1 MKEFGV
7 KLARFSIGRPKS
19 ITAFIIIPTLV
30 LMLLAGLPSIWPQTF
45 QGLNSVRIDTDPE
58 NMLSKDAAVRVFHD
72 RMKKLFDLNDM
83 VVVGIVNEE
92 HPDGVFNPNSLQR
105 IYALT
110 QYAEKLTW
118 PHPEYP
124 EDPEK
129 RIGVIEADIIAPSA
143 VDNIESGGLGVVKFE
158 WLMPK
163 PPETE
168 EDALAIRRKAENI
181 PFLDGTLVSEDGK
194 AICLYLPL
202 TSKDLS
208 HKVYTELKSKIAE
221 FGGDDRFYITGLPVA
236 EDTFGH
242 QMFIQMGISAPLAML
257 AIFLLMLLFF
267 RKLSLIVSPLIVAMI
282 SVIVTMSLLVIT
294 GQTIHIMSSMIPIF
308 IMPIAVLDSV
318 HILSMF
324 FDRYQKNL
332 DRNATM
338 ADVMDAL
345 FMPMLYTSLTSAAG
359 FASLALTPIPP
370 VQVFGVFCAFGI
382 MMAWILTIIFIP
394 AYVAF
399 LPEKWL
405 KNFGARHA
413 EDGTQS
419 HGLLTRFLGFVGA
432 KTYSGAH
439 VILIVTVIVVALAV
453 YGIMQIR
460 INDNPIKWFEKE
472 HPIRVADRVLNDHFG
487 GTYMAYLALQAP
499 TEGLAGKDYVQKLR
513 GLLKKKISESEEGSP
528 QRTAFNALIRQLN
541 NMDLSG
547 LDAKTILKRLNETAR
562 ANADK
567 AEEDDFYYAWDDASL
582 FLERQVQSFELFK
595 RPEVLRYISEVQDH
609 LESVKDPAG
618 KTIVGKS
625 NSLTDIVKTVHRAL
639 RDGEDEF
646 FTVPETPEAV
656 AQCLIQ
662 YQSSHRPQDLWHFT
676 SSDYRDSVVWF
687 QLRSGDNIQMERV
700 ANALSKF
707 TATNPPP
714 AGITTDWFGLTYIN
728 VVWQD
733 KMVAGMLFAFLGSF
747 LVVFLMM
754 TLLFRSALWG
764 ILCMIPLTVTIAFIY
779 GAIGFAGKDYD
790 MPVAVLSALA
800 LGLAVDFAIH
810 FLEHSR
816 VLRYEKGD
824 WQRAVQ
830 YVFGDP
836 ARAIMRN
843 IIVIAVGFL
852 PLLAA
857 PLVPY
862 QTVGIFLASIL
873 AVSGLAT
880 LLILPA
886 LVSILERFLFPQSKL
901 CCISCNCVT
910 CAASSIAIVA
920 LVIVNV
926 KQFLDIGWT
935 SLSWISLL
943 AIPVLALICRYLSKR
958 EKCELENKKGETNH
972 ENNE

>member
-19 ITAFIIIPTLV
+19 ITAFIIVPTLV

-83 VVVGIVNEE
+83 VVVGIVNEK
-92 HPDGVFNPNSLQR
+92 HPDGVLNPASLQR

-168 EDALAIRRKAENI
+168 EGALAIRRKAENI

-221 FGGDDRFYITGLPVA
+221 FDGDDRFYITGLPVA

-382 MMAWILTIIFIP
+382 MLAWILTITFIP

-413 EDGTQS
+413 EGGAQS
-419 HGLLTRFLGFVGA
+419 HGLLTRFLDFVGA

-439 VILIVTVIVVALAV
+439 VILIATIIVVALAI

-499 TEGLAGKDYVQKLR
+499 AESLAGKDYAQKLR
-513 GLLKKKISESEEGSP
+513 GLLNKKISESEEGSP
-528 QRTAFNALIRQLN
+528 QKTAFNALLRQLN
-541 NMDLSG
+541 NMDLAG

-562 ANADK
+562 TNADK
-567 AEEDDFYYAWDDASL
+567 AEADDLYYAWDDASL
-582 FLERQVQSFELFK
+582 FLEKQLQSFELFK
-595 RPEVLRYISEVQDH
+595 RPEVLRYISQVQDH
-609 LESVKDPAG
+609 LESVKEPEG
-618 KTIVGKS
+618 ETIVGKS

-639 RDGEDEF
+639 RGGKDEF

-676 SSDYRDSVVWF
+676 SSDYRDSAVWF

-700 ANALSKF
+700 AKALSEF

-714 AGITTDWFGLTYIN
+714 AGITADWFGLTYIN

-779 GAIGFAGKDYD
+779 GAIGFVGKDYD
-790 MPVAVLSALA
+790 MSVAVLSALA

-816 VLRYEKGD
+816 VMRYDEGD
-824 WQRAVQ
+824 WQSAVQ
-830 YVFGDP
+830 HVFRDP
-836 ARAIMRN
+836 ARATVRN

-873 AVSGLAT
+873 GVSGLAT

-886 LVSILERFLFPQSKL
+886 LVRMLERFLFPQSKL

-958 EKCELENKKGETNH
+958 EKCELENKKGENSH